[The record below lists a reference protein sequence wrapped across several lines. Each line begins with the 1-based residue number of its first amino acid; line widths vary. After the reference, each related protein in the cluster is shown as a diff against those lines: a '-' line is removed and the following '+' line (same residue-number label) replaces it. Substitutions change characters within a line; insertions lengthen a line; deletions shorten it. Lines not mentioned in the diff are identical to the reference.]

1 MPARKYAS
9 GYEKLEKKRKVDKL
23 IESQRGALN
32 KFVISN
38 KQNTEDNLG
47 EKLINEQEIHQ
58 KELEDNENIIDV
70 SNSIVTNIYDSG
82 Q

>member
-1 MPARKYAS
+1 
-9 GYEKLEKKRKVDKL
+9 L

-38 KQNTEDNLG
+38 KQNIEASENL
-47 EKLINEQEIHQ
+47 IDEQEIHQ
-58 KELEDNENIIDV
+58 KELEDNKNTIDIFTF
-70 SNSIVTNIYDSG
+70 IVTNIYDPG

>member
-1 MPARKYAS
+1 MKNL
-9 GYEKLEKKRKVDKL
+9 KKKKRKVDKL

-47 EKLINEQEIHQ
+47 KKLINEQEIH
-58 KELEDNENIIDV
+58 KKKN
-70 SNSIVTNIYDSG
+70 
-82 Q
+82 

>member
-1 MPARKYAS
+1 MHLVMKNLKER
-9 GYEKLEKKRKVDKL
+9 EREREVEKL

-38 KQNTEDNLG
+38 KQNIEDG
-47 EKLINEQEIHQ
+47 EILINEKEIHK
-58 KELEDNENIIDV
+58 KELEDNKNTIDV
-70 SNSIVTNIYDSG
+70 STSIVTNIYDPG